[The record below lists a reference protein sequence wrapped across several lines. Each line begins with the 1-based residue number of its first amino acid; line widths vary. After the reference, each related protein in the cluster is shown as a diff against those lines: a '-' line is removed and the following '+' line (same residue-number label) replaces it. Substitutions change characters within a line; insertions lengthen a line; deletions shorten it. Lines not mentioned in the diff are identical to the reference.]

1 MNKPLTIK
9 NNCRKPNEFGFPEK
23 NQVTYQFPGTKYT
36 TDKLEWIWQ
45 DGSGAPKKHKDLN
58 VSLMSGHQGQYVIM
72 IPEKELIITRLGER
86 DIDLGGPGVS
96 GDVLTY
102 IDEALKLIED

>member
-1 MNKPLTIK
+1 
-9 NNCRKPNEFGFPEK
+9 
-23 NQVTYQFPGTKYT
+23 
-36 TDKLEWIWQ
+36 
-45 DGSGAPKKHKDLN
+45 
-58 VSLMSGHQGQYVIM
+58 MSGHQGQYVIM

-96 GDVLTY
+96 GDVLSY

>member
-1 MNKPLTIK
+1 MKPFLD
-9 NNCRKPNEFGFPEK
+9 NF
-23 NQVTYQFPGTKYT
+23 
-36 TDKLEWIWQ
+36 
-45 DGSGAPKKHKDLN
+45 DGYGIGLWLKKHKDLN